1 MHAVSDHMD
10 WPISN
15 HVELWARL
23 RMLAYP
29 VRAPISMPP
38 MLPPLQLYHLMLL
51 YSTSLCEQI
60 LALRLQ

>member
-29 VRAPISMPP
+29 VRAPIFYASHASASSA
-38 MLPPLQLYHLMLL
+38 LPFDASVFH
-51 YSTSLCEQI
+51 I
-60 LALRLQ
+60 FV